1 MPDDADRRTETSP
14 DAGPAAL
21 AEALAQHG
29 ALRYADVDA
38 LEGFLHAPPRATPE
52 AGDPAQPSE

>member
-1 MPDDADRRTETSP
+1 MPDD
-14 DAGPAAL
+14 DASARAAAL

-38 LEGFLHAPPRATPE
+38 LEGFLHRPPRATPE

>member
-1 MPDDADRRTETSP
+1 MPDDHTTARVDADP
-14 DAGPAAL
+14 QAL

-38 LEGFLHAPPRATPE
+38 LDGFLHRPPRATPE
-52 AGDPAQPSE
+52 AGDPAPPSE